1 MEIPG
6 RDHLATGLLA
16 RQGAIAEAWR
26 RAIAQTS
33 FVPLSSAELR
43 SRLFDLTG
51 QAIALLF
58 GEPFDTAGAE
68 QIGTALAQL
77 HCTQPEALG
86 RTQALLVR
94 ELLANTPPDQ
104 IPAMLAPAGSLM
116 EGLAVGFGRET
127 CGTLL
132 REQESIRQALLVTL
146 RATEQRLR
154 DARDHLDEQVTERT
168 RELQESEE
176 KYRELLEEIDAAVL
190 TVDTE
195 GRITYA
201 SPPVGRLFGQ
211 QPAGV
216 LGKHF
221 SEYIHPPDVPHV
233 QARFAKVLEGIDS
246 GSEFRIPAAG
256 GFRWA
261 HAATRP
267 VFDGDRVVGAHGVI
281 TDITEQ
287 KQAEE
292 ALRESEER
300 WRTLLDN
307 SPDPVITLDRE
318 GRVLFVNDV
327 RPESGLT
334 LQNVL
339 GQPAVDRALP
349 EQMQAAMAALD
360 RIFSAGE
367 RIVQEVAIRRPDD
380 SVVWYACHVG
390 PIRQNGQVVAALA
403 IARDI
408 TQEKQVEAAL
418 QESEERWRTL
428 VTHAPDLIY
437 IVDNEGRMSLLNRLP
452 PESGLTHQD
461 VEGRSIVDYVLPEH
475 RERVKAALGHVFAT
489 GTSARYEAA
498 VRRPDGALV
507 WYASH
512 LGPLKLRPGQP
523 PSAILISR
531 NVTERRRLEEMKDNL
546 LRDVSHQLRTPLA
559 RAQMSLELALTSV
572 ERSPI
577 DGQNAIK
584 YGRQALD
591 NISSLASTVL
601 AILDLSRL
609 EAGVGA
615 FARETIDLHDL
626 IAAAAEEA
634 RPILTDRG
642 LGLVVRVEEGLP
654 QVRGDRER
662 LWSVMHNL
670 LDNAAKFS
678 TSGQIVLSAGV
689 QDGEIVVSVRDRGC
703 GILPENLERVFDRFF
718 REETASDGVGVGL
731 PMCRTIIQAHGGR
744 IWAESGG
751 RGRGAIFTF
760 ALPVPEQKN
769 LENLA

>member
-6 RDHLATGLLA
+6 RVQLATGLLA

-51 QAIALLF
+51 RAIALLF

-86 RTQALLVR
+86 RTQALLMR
-94 ELLANTPPDQ
+94 ELLENIPPDQ

-154 DARDHLDEQVTERT
+154 EARDHLDEQVRERT

-190 TVDTE
+190 TVDRE

-201 SPPVGRLFGQ
+201 SPPVGRLFGR
-211 QPAGV
+211 QPVDV

-221 SEYIHPPDVPHV
+221 AEFIHPPDVPHV
-233 QARFAKVLEGIDS
+233 RARFAKVLEGIDS
-246 GSEFRIPAAG
+246 SSEFRIPAAG

-261 HAATRP
+261 HAATRA

-281 TDITEQ
+281 TDITER

-334 LQNVL
+334 LQDVL

-360 RIFSAGE
+360 RIFDAGD
-367 RIVQEVAIRRPDD
+367 RIVQEVAVRRPDG

-390 PIRQNGQVVAALA
+390 PIWQKGQVVAALA
-403 IARDI
+403 VARDV
-408 TQEKQVEAAL
+408 TQEKRIEAAL

-428 VTHAPDLIY
+428 VTSAPDVIFLLAPGGR
-437 IVDNEGRMSLLNRLP
+437 IVYVNHFPADSPFAAQAVVGRYLH
-452 PESGLTHQD
+452 ELTVPD
-461 VEGRSIVDYVLPEH
+461 LVETG
-475 RERVKAALGHVFAT
+475 KAMIQEVFAT
-489 GTSARYEAA
+489 GSLRRMEVQVPRASGSNQWYSALIGPLWQGGDVTSAIVIAR
-498 VRRPDGALV
+498 D
-507 WYASH
+507 
-512 LGPLKLRPGQP
+512 
-523 PSAILISR
+523 I
-531 NVTERRRLEEMKDNL
+531 TERRRLEEMKDNL

-577 DGQNAIK
+577 DGPNAIK

-615 FARETIDLHDL
+615 FARETIDLYEL
-626 IAAAAEEA
+626 VEFAAGEA
-634 RPILTDRG
+634 GPVLADKG
-642 LGLVVRVEEGLP
+642 LDLVVRVQEGLP

-662 LWSVMHNL
+662 LWSVVHNL

-678 TSGQIVLSAGV
+678 PSGQIVLSAGV
-689 QDGEIVVSVRDRGC
+689 QDGEIVVSVRDDGC
-703 GILPENLERVFDRFF
+703 GILPENLERVFGRFF

-751 RGRGAIFTF
+751 RGRGATFIF
-760 ALPVPEQKN
+760 ALPVLEQESVAN
-769 LENLA
+769 LE